1 MNLSISNSL
10 LSDSGLY
17 FFLLA
22 TCLFSLPAAAATDTL
37 KTGDSINL
45 LSSRR
50 TNTLV
55 SGNERFELGFFNPDG
70 RRLCWFL
77 GIRYMIIQPL
87 TFVWVA
93 NPVSPILTRS
103 GGALIFLR
111 NGSLVLQDGNGGTP
125 FMAGNSIVGVSRTLT
140 LKDSGNLVLTD
151 DSSETL
157 LWQSFE
163 HPLDTFLPGMKMD
176 GNMELNSWAPKCEGN
191 INRTGEYTFRVDDSN
206 EGKRNISV
214 VIRNKSSTN
223 WKSPELS
230 YGSDQLFEPVRDLL
244 LNNSAGY
251 YESSRLVMNWTG
263 NIQLWDMSTNPM
275 TLVWSAPDP
284 GNPCS
289 KYQYCGQFASCN
301 SENVLYPCRCL
312 PGFKPL
318 SSTSEDC
325 LPSKPVGLEGSND
338 EFVKIKVKKVI
349 KNNTNLDEARN
360 DSDCKTECLLKH
372 QCKAYAYHRNS
383 LSLRSTEDDVK
394 SGDCFIWDND
404 LIDIE
409 ESSKITDN
417 NDYDIYVRVAAADIR
432 LTSRQ
437 CQNCGYYN
445 LIPYPLST
453 GKNCGDPNYSGFTCN
468 NSTSSG
474 ELLFT
479 IANLSLPVIKI
490 DEENRSFYLQ
500 LPTTDNCSNT
510 MNYLQKPNPFSSV
523 SCEYR
528 PSTLN
533 SSLQIPIFKIIWD
546 PPPEP
551 TCNSGQDCRDWPN
564 SNCKNHRCIC
574 NPNYKWNGTS
584 LICTKVQE
592 YGGGDPSKHIK
603 IAAIIVATVV
613 FGILLLCLLSCL
625 AYRRTISRRRR
636 RESDEHLGRLYNTE
650 KRVKDLM
657 DTGEFNKEDKKCIDV
672 PFFDLKMILEATN
685 YFSDQNKL
693 GQGSFGN
700 VYKGIFHGGQ
710 EIAVKRLSSKSIQ
723 GLEEFKNEVVLIA
736 KLQHRNLVRLLGYC
750 VKGDEKI
757 LLYEYMKNRSL
768 DAFIFDRTLCLTI
781 DWKKRFEIIMGIARG
796 LLYLHQDSRLRII
809 HRDLKTS
816 NILLDDEMNP
826 KISDFGLARI
836 IGGSETEVNT
846 LRIVGTYG
854 YMSPEYALDGLFSMK
869 SDVFS
874 FGVIVLEIISG
885 RRNTG
890 FYYSHQAVNLLGYAW
905 NLWNEENIY
914 GLLEQ
919 SLVESCN
926 RGEVLRCV
934 NIGLLCV
941 QEDPDDRPT
950 MSNVVFTLGNETA
963 TLPIP
968 KQPAFVVK
976 KWLRNGESS
985 SSSKPEINSN
995 KLTNTLEEG
1004 R

>member
-70 RRLCWFL
+70 RRICWFL
-77 GIRYMIIQPL
+77 GIRYMNIQPL

-191 INRTGEYTFRVDDSN
+191 SNRTGEYTFRVDDSN

-214 VIRNKSSTN
+214 VIKNKSSTN
-223 WKSPELS
+223 WKSPDLS

-251 YESSRLVMNWTG
+251 YESSRLVMNSTG

-275 TLVWSAPDP
+275 TLIWSAPDP

-289 KYQYCGQFASCN
+289 IYQYCGQFASCN

-312 PGFKPL
+312 PGFNPT

-325 LPSKPVGLEGSND
+325 SPSQPLEGSND
-338 EFVKIKVKKVI
+338 KFVKLKVKKVI
-349 KNNTNLDEARN
+349 ENDTNFDNAKDE
-360 DSDCKTECLLKH
+360 SECQTECLSNR
-372 QCKAYAYHRNS
+372 QCKAYAYRNS
-383 LSLRSTEDDVK
+383 ASSRSTKDDVN
-394 SGDCFIWDND
+394 SNGECFIWNID
-404 LIDIE
+404 LTDME
-409 ESSKITDN
+409 ESSNIA
-417 NDYDIYVRVAAADIR
+417 DYDINVRVAATAIR
-432 LTSRQ
+432 LRSLQ
-437 CQNCGYYN
+437 CENCGYN

-453 GKNCGDPNYSGFTCN
+453 GENCGDPNYSNFTCN

-479 IANLSLPVIKI
+479 IANLTLPVIKI
-490 DEENRSFYLQ
+490 DEENRRFYLQ

-510 MNYLQKPNPFSSV
+510 MNYLQKQYPFSSV
-523 SCEYR
+523 NCESLS
-528 PSTLN
+528 STLK
-533 SSLQIPIFKIIWD
+533 SSSQIATVNIIWD
-546 PPPEP
+546 PPPVP
-551 TCNSGQDCRDWPN
+551 TCNSGQDCHDWPN

-584 LICTKVQE
+584 LICTKD
-592 YGGGDPSKHIK
+592 GGDPNTTKLSKLNK
-603 IAAIIVATVV
+603 IEVIIVVTVV
-613 FGILLLCLLSCL
+613 SGILLLGLLSCL
-625 AYRRTISRRRR
+625 AYRRTISRRRK
-636 RESDEHLGRLYNTE
+636 RESDERLERLYNTE
-650 KRVKDLM
+650 KGVKDLM
-657 DTGEFNKEDKKCIDV
+657 DTGEFNEEDKKGIDV
-672 PFFDLKMILEATN
+672 PFLDLKMILEATN
-685 YFSDQNKL
+685 YFSDENKL
-693 GQGSFGN
+693 GEGGFGP
-700 VYKGIFHGGQ
+700 VYKGIFPGGQ
-710 EIAVKRLSSKSIQ
+710 EMAVKRLSSKSVQ

-750 VKGDEKI
+750 VKGDEKL

-768 DAFIFDRTLCLTI
+768 DAFIFDSTLCLTI
-781 DWKKRFEIIMGIARG
+781 DWNKRFEIIMGIARG
-796 LLYLHQDSRLRII
+796 LLYLHEDSRLRII

-836 IGGSETEVNT
+836 VRGSETEANT
-846 LRIVGTYG
+846 MRIVGTYG
-854 YMSPEYALDGLFSMK
+854 YMSPEYALEGLFSIK

-885 RRNTG
+885 RKNTG
-890 FYYSHQAVNLLGYAW
+890 FYYSQQDVNLLGYAW
-905 NLWNEENIY
+905 NLWKEENIFS
-914 GLLEQ
+914 LLEQ

-934 NIGLLCV
+934 NVGLLCV
-941 QEDPDDRPT
+941 QEDPGDRPT

-976 KWLRNGESS
+976 KWLRNDESS
-985 SSSKPEINSN
+985 NSSKPEINSTS
-995 KLTNTLEEG
+995 KLTNEFEEG